1 MNGPEPASI
10 ACPSLRRPPIQ
21 PQGLTATQFSDTVE
35 KTKIGNALLSFIAR
49 GFPQSAWNRTLYNR
63 LSQMFGHIAH
73 YDIHGFWGAQFSTT
87 QARLGFLRG
96 IVLYGCYGDPAWT
109 WSDVE
114 RDIRNRI
121 IGSGLI
127 DAYTRALAAEQEA
140 RDRADLAR
148 LAQRFRIALPSEHQP
163 LPAAPVQ
170 AELF

>member
-1 MNGPEPASI
+1 M
-10 ACPSLRRPPIQ
+10 
-21 PQGLTATQFSDTVE
+21 
-35 KTKIGNALLSFIAR
+35 
-49 GFPQSAWNRTLYNR
+49 
-63 LSQMFGHIAH
+63 
-73 YDIHGFWGAQFSTT
+73 
-87 QARLGFLRG
+87 RG

>member
-21 PQGLTATQFSDTVE
+21 PQGLTATQFSDAVE
-35 KTKIGNALLSFIAR
+35 KAKIGNALLSFIAR

-127 DAYTRALAAEQEA
+127 EAYTRALAAEQKA
-140 RDRADLAR
+140 RDRADLER
-148 LAQRFRIALPSEHQP
+148 LADRFRIALPTTHQSP
-163 LPAAPVQ
+163 PAAPVQ